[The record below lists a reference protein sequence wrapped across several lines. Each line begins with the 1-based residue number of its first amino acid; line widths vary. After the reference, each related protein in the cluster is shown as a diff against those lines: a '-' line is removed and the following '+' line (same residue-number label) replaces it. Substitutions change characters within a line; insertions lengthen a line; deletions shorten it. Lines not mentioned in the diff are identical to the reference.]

1 MCGTEEGRRTMRKKL
16 LFVGTILCAA
26 LAFAGAA
33 NAGCAVI
40 PLLLC
45 LACSGA
51 YRGLNRGRGKKP
63 EQ

>member
-1 MCGTEEGRRTMRKKL
+1 MRKKL

-26 LAFAGAA
+26 LAFAGAGYVLYTGGAA

>member
-1 MCGTEEGRRTMRKKL
+1 MRKKL